1 MKKNVLIIFLL
12 VCVLGLGGYI
22 AYNNYN
28 VSTKSNMD
36 NQYLDYLKV
45 LKNNL
50 QKTFDEKD
58 SEISIYSDSMIWDK
72 GYTFTINKNFDLLMT
87 IEEDKLKDKYTGYKL
102 DSNVLSM
109 YILSTGNGG
118 FKTLYYITSDGIVK
132 SLCIEYLENEKPKI
146 KEEKFKNIVNITQGN
161 FDASTTGGYVPIFI
175 DIKGNTHTY

>member
-12 VCVLGLGGYI
+12 VCVLVLGGYI
-22 AYNNYN
+22 IYNNS
-28 VSTKSNMD
+28 VSTKIDVDDQYSN
-36 NQYLDYLKV
+36 YLKKLNID
-45 LKNNL
+45 LK
-50 QKTFDEKD
+50 KTFDEKD
-58 SEISIYSDSMIWDK
+58 SEISVHRDSMIWDK

-118 FKTLYYITSDGIVK
+118 FNTLYYITNDGIVK
-132 SLCIEYLENEKPKI
+132 SLCIECIENSKPKI

-161 FDASTTGGYVPIFI
+161 FDASTTGGYGPIFI
-175 DIKGNTHTY
+175 DIKGNNYTY